1 MATLTLNTADSQKPN
16 YLGIFYL
23 SLLVHTVILLITV
36 AGV

>member
-1 MATLTLNTADSQKPN
+1 MATLTLNTADSQKQY

-23 SLLVHTVILLITV
+23 SLLIHTAILLITV